1 MTEWYNYISIIIT
14 VIPFCTVGLQSITI
28 ISKGTLVSYE
38 NKLNNDK
45 GCLKASK
52 PKWVNSNYILYGTN
66 SLKLEDRHLM

>member
-52 PKWVNSNYILYGTN
+52 PK
-66 SLKLEDRHLM
+66 